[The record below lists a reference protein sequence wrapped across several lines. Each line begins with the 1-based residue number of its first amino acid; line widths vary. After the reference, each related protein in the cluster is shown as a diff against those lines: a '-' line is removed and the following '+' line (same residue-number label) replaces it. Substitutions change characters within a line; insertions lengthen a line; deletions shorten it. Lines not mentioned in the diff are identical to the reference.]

1 MEQHYPT
8 TAECIS
14 LARAQE
20 ALIASTLLLQKNWI
34 WVLRNDV
41 TESRVWLTIKFQQ
54 DECVVLVEL
63 CLGSED
69 LHNCSVFSK
78 YSSPFCVLD
87 TTQIRR
93 CCY

>member
-34 WVLRNDV
+34 WVLWN
-41 TESRVWLTIKFQQ
+41 
-54 DECVVLVEL
+54 
-63 CLGSED
+63 CLMKA
-69 LHNCSVFSK
+69 C
-78 YSSPFCVLD
+78 
-87 TTQIRR
+87 I
-93 CCY
+93 